1 MKIAFV
7 SEHFNPACGGQETY
21 MNDFT
26 KFLIKEGHEVHFFTQ
41 DAHRDK
47 ENLYFHQVKISGFFS
62 NLRFLQWVVF
72 AKEAK
77 RQADLE
83 GVDIIMGTGKCLG
96 VNVFQPHGG
105 TVRASHRQNA
115 ILVRNG
121 FHTFLKKLS
130 NFFSPKH
137 IVAKNIE
144 SKQYAN
150 KDCQFVAISEMVK
163 GHMKEFYNLS
173 DDQITLVY
181 NGIDTSRFSPVSEGE
196 KLEARKKLGLSA
208 TDTIFS
214 TVAHNFKLKGIREVI
229 EALAELKKKRDDF
242 KFVVAGNGKQKK
254 FKKLAEDLGVSEQ
267 VVFLG
272 GVEQPEL
279 VYQSSDAYLQATWY
293 DPCSL
298 VVLESLAAGLP
309 TVTTKFNGAG
319 EFIDSGKDGY
329 VISRPDARE
338 ELSEVLLKLFDKSHR
353 EELSKAGREKIKDQT
368 LEKNF
373 CQMIAVFEKAI
384 R

>member
-26 KFLIKEGHEVHFFTQ
+26 EFLIKEGHEVHFYTQ
-41 DAHRDK
+41 DAHQDK

-77 RQADLE
+77 RLADLE

-121 FHTFLKKLS
+121 LHTFLKKVS

-137 IVAKNIE
+137 IVAKYIE

-181 NGIDTSRFSPVSEGE
+181 NGIDTSRFSPVSEEE

-208 TDTIFS
+208 SDTIFS
-214 TVAHNFKLKGIREVI
+214 TVAHNFKLKGVREVI
-229 EALAELKKKRDDF
+229 EALAELKKKRGDF

-272 GVEQPEL
+272 SVKQPEL

-319 EFIDSGKDGY
+319 EFIESGKDGY
-329 VISRPDARE
+329 VISRPDASE
-338 ELSEVLLKLFDKSHR
+338 ELSEVLLKLFDRSHR
-353 EELSKAGREKIKDQT
+353 EGLSKAGREKIKDQT

-373 CQMIAVFEKAI
+373 RQMLAVFENAVK
-384 R
+384 

>member
-26 KFLIKEGHEVHFFTQ
+26 TFLLREGHEVHFYTQ
-41 DAHRDK
+41 DAHDDR
-47 ENLYFHQVKISGFFS
+47 ENLYFHQVKTSGFLS
-62 NLRFLQWVVF
+62 NMRFLQWVIF
-72 AKEAK
+72 AKEAQK
-77 RQADLE
+77 QANAE

-121 FHTFLKKLS
+121 LHTFLKKLS
-130 NFFSPKH
+130 NFISPKH
-137 IVAKNIE
+137 IVGKSIE
-144 SKQYAN
+144 TQQYGN
-150 KDCQFVAISEMVK
+150 RDCQFVAISQMVK
-163 GHMKEFYNLS
+163 SHMKEFYKLS

-181 NGIDTSRFSPVSEGE
+181 NGIDTSRFSPVSAEQ
-196 KLEARKKLGLSA
+196 KLAARQKLGLSE

-229 EALAELKKKRDDF
+229 EALVDVKKKRQDF
-242 KFVVAGNGKQKK
+242 KFVIAGNGKQKK
-254 FKKLAEDLGVSEQ
+254 FKKLAEKLGVAEQ
-267 VVFLG
+267 VIFLG
-272 GVEQPEL
+272 AVKQPEL
-279 VYQSSDAYLQATWY
+279 DYQSSDAYIQATWY

-319 EFIDSGKDGY
+319 EFIESGKDGY
-329 VISRPDARE
+329 VISRPDARK
-338 ELSEVLLKLFDKSHR
+338 ELSEVLLKLFDESHR
-353 EELSKAGREKIKDQT
+353 QLLSNAGREKIKDQT

-373 CQMIAVFEKAI
+373 RQMLAVFEKVVK
-384 R
+384 